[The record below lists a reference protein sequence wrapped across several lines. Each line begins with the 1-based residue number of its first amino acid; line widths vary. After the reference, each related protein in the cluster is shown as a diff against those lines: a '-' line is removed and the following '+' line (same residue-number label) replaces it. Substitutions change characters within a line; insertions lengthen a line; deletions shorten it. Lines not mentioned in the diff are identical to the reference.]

1 MTQPST
7 AGSVFSAADASTA
20 LPNATAQEVAD
31 IIIAATSGRRDA
43 QRVNLVGQ
51 IHTFHPVKTW
61 FTMKIAQAAKAA
73 ESDPMAM
80 LDALRE
86 WLRQGFGDDGA
97 AAILARLDDP
107 ADRLDLTDLMRLMEA
122 TMKVD
127 DNPPT

>member
-1 MTQPST
+1 M
-7 AGSVFSAADASTA
+7 FFAADGSTA
-20 LPNATAQEVAD
+20 LPNAQEVAD
-31 IIIAATSGRRDA
+31 IIIAASGRRDA
-43 QRVNLVGQ
+43 QRVNLVGR

-61 FTMKIAQAAKAA
+61 FTMKIAQAAKAV

-107 ADRLDLTDLMRLMEA
+107 ADPLDLGDLMRLMEA

>member
-7 AGSVFSAADASTA
+7 AGSVFFAADGSTA
-20 LPNATAQEVAD
+20 PPNAAAQEVAD

-43 QRVNLVGQ
+43 QRVNLVGRT
-51 IHTFHPVKTW
+51 HTFHPVKTW
-61 FTMKIAQAAKAA
+61 FTMRIAQAAKAA

-107 ADRLDLTDLMRLMEA
+107 ADPLDLGDLMRLMEA
-122 TMKVD
+122 TLKVD

>member
-7 AGSVFSAADASTA
+7 AGSVFFAADGSTA
-20 LPNATAQEVAD
+20 LPNAQEVAD
-31 IIIAATSGRRDA
+31 IIIAASGRRLA

-61 FTMKIAQAAKAA
+61 FTMRIAQAAKAV
-73 ESDPMAM
+73 ESDPLAM

-107 ADRLDLTDLMRLMEA
+107 ADPLDLGDLMRLMEA

>member
-7 AGSVFSAADASTA
+7 AGSVFFAADGSTA
-20 LPNATAQEVAD
+20 LPNAAAQEVAD

-43 QRVNLVGQ
+43 QRVNLVGRT
-51 IHTFHPVKTW
+51 HTFHPVKTW

-107 ADRLDLTDLMRLMEA
+107 ADPLDLGDLMRLMEA
-122 TMKVD
+122 TLKVD

>member
-7 AGSVFSAADASTA
+7 AGSVFFAADGSTA
-20 LPNATAQEVAD
+20 LPNAQEVAD
-31 IIIAATSGRRDA
+31 IIIAASGRRDA

-61 FTMKIAQAAKAA
+61 FTMKIAQAAKAV

-107 ADRLDLTDLMRLMEA
+107 ADPLDLGDLMRLMEA

>member
-7 AGSVFSAADASTA
+7 AGSVFFAADGSTA
-20 LPNATAQEVAD
+20 LPNAAAQEVAD

-51 IHTFHPVKTW
+51 IHEFHPVKTW

-107 ADRLDLTDLMRLMEA
+107 ADPLDLGDLMRLMEA
-122 TMKVD
+122 TLKVD

>member
-7 AGSVFSAADASTA
+7 AGSVFFAADGSTA
-20 LPNATAQEVAD
+20 LPNAAAQEVAD

-43 QRVNLVGQ
+43 QRVNLVGRT
-51 IHTFHPVKTW
+51 HTFHPVKTW

-107 ADRLDLTDLMRLMEA
+107 ADPLDLGDLMRLMEA

>member
-1 MTQPST
+1 M
-7 AGSVFSAADASTA
+7 FFAADGSTA
-20 LPNATAQEVAD
+20 LPNAAAQEVAD

-43 QRVNLVGQ
+43 QRVNLVGRT
-51 IHTFHPVKTW
+51 HTFHPVKTW

-107 ADRLDLTDLMRLMEA
+107 ADPLDLGDLMRLMEA

>member
-7 AGSVFSAADASTA
+7 AGSVFFAADGSTA
-20 LPNATAQEVAD
+20 PPNAAVAAALAD
-31 IIIAATSGRRDA
+31 IIISASARRDA

-51 IHTFHPVKTW
+51 IHEFHPVKTW

-73 ESDPMAM
+73 ESDPLAM

-107 ADRLDLTDLMRLMEA
+107 ADPLDLGDLMRLMEA
-122 TMKVD
+122 TLKVD
-127 DNPPT
+127 DTPTT

>member
-1 MTQPST
+1 M
-7 AGSVFSAADASTA
+7 FFAADGSTPMLNAAAAA
-20 LPNATAQEVAD
+20 LAD

-51 IHTFHPVKTW
+51 IYEFHPVKTW

-107 ADRLDLTDLMRLMEA
+107 ADPLDLGDLMRLMEA
-122 TMKVD
+122 TLKVD

>member
-1 MTQPST
+1 MFFAADGST
-7 AGSVFSAADASTA
+7 AP
-20 LPNATAQEVAD
+20 PNAAVAAALAD
-31 IIIAATSGRRDA
+31 IIISASARRDA

-51 IHTFHPVKTW
+51 IHEFHPVKTW

-73 ESDPMAM
+73 ESDPLAM

-107 ADRLDLTDLMRLMEA
+107 ADPLDLGDLMRLMEA
-122 TMKVD
+122 TLKVD
-127 DNPPT
+127 DTPTT

>member
-7 AGSVFSAADASTA
+7 AGSVFFAADGSTA
-20 LPNATAQEVAD
+20 LPNAAAQEVAD
-31 IIIAATSGRRDA
+31 IIIAASGRRDA

-61 FTMKIAQAAKAA
+61 FTMKIAQAAKTA
-73 ESDPMAM
+73 ESDPLGM

-86 WLRQGFGDDGA
+86 WLRQGFGNDGA

-107 ADRLDLTDLMRLMEA
+107 ADPLDLGDLMRLMEA

>member
-7 AGSVFSAADASTA
+7 AGSVFFAADGSTA
-20 LPNATAQEVAD
+20 LPNAAAQEVAD
-31 IIIAATSGRRDA
+31 IIIAASARPLP
-43 QRVNLVGQ
+43 QRVNLVGRT
-51 IHTFHPVKTW
+51 HTFHPVKTW

-107 ADRLDLTDLMRLMEA
+107 ADPLDLGDLMRLMEA

>member
-7 AGSVFSAADASTA
+7 AGSVFFAADGSTA
-20 LPNATAQEVAD
+20 LPNAAAQEVAD

-43 QRVNLVGQ
+43 QRVNLVGRT
-51 IHTFHPVKTW
+51 HTFHPVKTW

-80 LDALRE
+80 LDALRV

-107 ADRLDLTDLMRLMEA
+107 ADPLDLGDLMRLMEA